1 VALYDQACR
10 RLETIEGQAETPT
23 RFWGALFDRKDD
35 SREADAEER
44 DDLQA
49 HAQHLRGTI
58 ARLKRRPLQR
68 LRAWVH
74 ATSAQSAL
82 AGAIAAYGAALA
94 LAIAASQAPGQ
105 AAWADELNAGARHA
119 LVWYPLDA
127 RLFYANAVA
136 AGFAIAAAALFYL
149 LRRAR
154 LRRDYELEI
163 CAFRDLANS
172 DPCRPAEPS
181 PEDQAAFDPSQWTEA
196 NENDPNDTWFAV
208 LGLSPTATIEDV
220 RGAYRTLIKQYH
232 PDRVHGMAPVFR
244 ALAEAETKRINAA
257 YRQATQAVRLEN
269 RPGFSRRGGARM
281 LFVQEHGQLR
291 PQLQVVR
298 GDGLFEKAALQG
310 VGQMAPNPDHR
321 LAEHAR
327 KLFRSLGGESLMGD
341 CVHSQ
346 LLG

>member
-1 VALYDQACR
+1 MWLPEGGELAAALVNAIVLALWAALPALVLGYIRQAQAARRIRPEFSLRKSEISELDRAIALYDQICR
-10 RLETIEGQAETPT
+10 RLETIERQAEAPQH
-23 RFWGALFDRKDD
+23 FWHALFDRTGD
-35 SREADAEER
+35 APDAEER
-44 DDLQA
+44 DDLQV

-58 ARLKRRPLQR
+58 ARLKRRPLRR
-68 LRAWVH
+68 LHAWVH
-74 ATSAQSAL
+74 AASAQSAL
-82 AGAIAAYGAALA
+82 AGAIAAYGVALA
-94 LAIAASQAPGQ
+94 LAVVASQAPGQ

-208 LGLSPTATIEDV
+208 LSLSPTATIEDV
-220 RGAYRTLIKQYH
+220 RGAYKTLIKQYH

-257 YRQATQAVRLEN
+257 YRQALLCIPQAE
-269 RPGFSRRGGARM
+269 SY
-281 LFVQEHGQLR
+281 
-291 PQLQVVR
+291 
-298 GDGLFEKAALQG
+298 AA
-310 VGQMAPNPDHR
+310 
-321 LAEHAR
+321 
-327 KLFRSLGGESLMGD
+327 
-341 CVHSQ
+341 
-346 LLG
+346 

>member
-1 VALYDQACR
+1 MWLPEGGELAAALVNAVVLALWAALPLLILGYIRQAQTARRIRPEFSLRKSEISELDRAVALYDQVCR

-23 RFWGALFDRKDD
+23 RFWAALFERKDD

-44 DDLQA
+44 DDLQV

-68 LRAWVH
+68 LHAWVH

-105 AAWADELNAGARHA
+105 AAWADELNAGARQA

-181 PEDQAAFDPSQWTEA
+181 PDDQAAFDPSQWTEA

-220 RGAYRTLIKQYH
+220 RGAYKTLIKQYH

-257 YRQATQAVRLEN
+257 YRQALLCIPQAE
-269 RPGFSRRGGARM
+269 SY
-281 LFVQEHGQLR
+281 
-291 PQLQVVR
+291 
-298 GDGLFEKAALQG
+298 AA
-310 VGQMAPNPDHR
+310 
-321 LAEHAR
+321 
-327 KLFRSLGGESLMGD
+327 
-341 CVHSQ
+341 
-346 LLG
+346 